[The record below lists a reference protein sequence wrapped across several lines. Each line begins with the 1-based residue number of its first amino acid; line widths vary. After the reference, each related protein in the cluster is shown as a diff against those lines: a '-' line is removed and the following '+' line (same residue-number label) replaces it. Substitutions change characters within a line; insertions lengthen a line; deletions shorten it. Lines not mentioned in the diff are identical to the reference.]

1 MIAGQGADSEG
12 AVVKL
17 DSSGTKVW
25 EYNMEGQAT
34 AIARCSGGGYIVA
47 GNVTPEFAVDKTF
60 VLKLDA
66 NGSRIW

>member
-1 MIAGQGADSEG
+1 
-12 AVVKL
+12 
-17 DSSGTKVW
+17 
-25 EYNMEGQAT
+25 MEGQAT